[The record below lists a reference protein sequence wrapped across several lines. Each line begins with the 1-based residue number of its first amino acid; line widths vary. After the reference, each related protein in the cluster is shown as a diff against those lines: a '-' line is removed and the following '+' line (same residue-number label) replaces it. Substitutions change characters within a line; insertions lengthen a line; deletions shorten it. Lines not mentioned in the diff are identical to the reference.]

1 MKWWSLITVACLI
14 LAIFLPSGVLK
25 GIFIFAVLGMIAVLL
40 VLAGNLLFNL
50 STITDM
56 KELDKRLKDDHE

>member
-1 MKWWSLITVACLI
+1 VACLL
-14 LAIFLPSGVLK
+14 LAIFLPPGVLK

>member
-1 MKWWSLITVACLI
+1 
-14 LAIFLPSGVLK
+14 LK

-40 VLAGNLLFNL
+40 VLAGNVLFNL